1 MRNRFRIFLG
11 VLLGG
16 ALTLALAGWAY
27 VHSLDLDSL
36 PRANAAATVADLDF
50 VVDGVPGRRGRILAV
65 VTSTARLGDKR
76 TGYELTELAR
86 AWWVFRA
93 NGYDVDIAS
102 PLGGEPPMVRDDE
115 LVDADHAFLNDR
127 QAMAALADTVA
138 LADVDPARYAA
149 VYFVGGKGAM
159 VDFPGNADIARIVR
173 DILPRG
179 VVGAVCHG
187 PAALLGIEL
196 PGGGSVLRG
205 RRATGF
211 TNAEELFLMDDAR
224 ERFAFLL
231 QDAMARNGASFVEA
245 PMYLENAVVDG
256 PLVTGQNP
264 WSTWAV
270 AEAMVRALGHAPV
283 DRAVTAEEHSTRIL
297 AEFQARGLDAALAL
311 KARLP
316 RSDRML
322 LLMHAAIAAMQWRLV
337 DAWRLQHLA
346 QA

>member
-1 MRNRFRIFLG
+1 
-11 VLLGG
+11 
-16 ALTLALAGWAY
+16 
-27 VHSLDLDSL
+27 
-36 PRANAAATVADLDF
+36 VA
-50 VVDGVPGRRGRILAV
+50 
-65 VTSTARLGDKR
+65 
-76 TGYELTELAR
+76 
-86 AWWVFRA
+86 VF
-93 NGYDVDIAS
+93 
-102 PLGGEPPMVRDDE
+102 
-115 LVDADHAFLNDR
+115 
-127 QAMAALADTVA
+127 
-138 LADVDPARYAA
+138 
-149 VYFVGGKGAM
+149 FVGGKGAM

-173 DILPRG
+173 AIHPRG

-187 PAALLGIEL
+187 PAALLGIAL

-224 ERFAFLL
+224 ERFAYLL
-231 QDAMARNGASFVEA
+231 QDEMVRQGVAFVEA

-256 PLVTGQNP
+256 RLVTGQNP

-283 DRAVTAEEHSTRIL
+283 AREPTAEEHSTRIL
-297 AEFQARGLDAALAL
+297 AAFQARGLDAALAL

-322 LLMHAAIAAMQWRLV
+322 LLMHAAIAAMQWRLG
-337 DAWRLQHLA
+337 DAWRLRRLA